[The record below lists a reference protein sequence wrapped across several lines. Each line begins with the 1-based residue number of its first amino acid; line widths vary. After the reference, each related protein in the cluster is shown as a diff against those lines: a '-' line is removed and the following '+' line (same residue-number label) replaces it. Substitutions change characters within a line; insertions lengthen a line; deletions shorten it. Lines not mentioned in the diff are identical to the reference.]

1 MSSRTTTRRLS
12 EAAVAWV
19 LGAAAGAMCALMAFV
34 LVPAVGLFGDA
45 NAAHERVIGVVA
57 ALACGPAFVAGP
69 LVIGARSRNVIVLV
83 PAGVVAVAISA
94 GVLVAAW

>member
-1 MSSRTTTRRLS
+1 M
-12 EAAVAWV
+12 
-19 LGAAAGAMCALMAFV
+19 LGVFAGAMSALTAFV

-57 ALACGPAFVAGP
+57 ALAF
-69 LVIGARSRNVIVLV
+69 GARSRDVSVLV

-94 GVLVAAW
+94 AVLLAAW

>member
-1 MSSRTTTRRLS
+1 MSSRSAPHRLS
-12 EAAVAWV
+12 EAAFAWV
-19 LGAAAGAMCALMAFV
+19 LGAFAGVMCALMAFV

-45 NAAHERVIGVVA
+45 NDVLERVIGVVA

-69 LVIGARSRNVIVLV
+69 LVIGARSRNVSVMV